1 MNVNGAS
8 DLARLQMLQRQA
20 FTTRAGL
27 DRAAQELTTGLKA
40 SRYEATGGNLTRL
53 FALERA
59 LDRNAVFADTIALTA
74 MRLDVMQESFGRIL
88 APTEALAIDLTTSTN
103 LGNVAEARLHAQSAR
118 RLFGDTV
125 ATLNGQVAGQSLF
138 AGTATDRAALAPA
151 EAILADLDALAGA
164 AATAA
169 DAIAAIEE
177 YFRRDPAP
185 AGDFFVNG
193 YIGSPD
199 DLTPVDIGENARLD
213 YGVRADA
220 AELVDVL
227 RSQALAAVVAGGA
240 FAGDTD
246 AQMTLLAEAGSRML
260 NAKESLLSLRAEV
273 GVAQFAVER
282 SQAERVSERAVLDQ
296 ARTRIMATDPLATA
310 SNYQTLQVQLESI
323 YTVTSRL
330 ATLRFTNFL
339 R

>member
-20 FTTRAGL
+20 FTTRSGL

-59 LDRNAVFADTIALTA
+59 LDRNAVFSDTIALTA

-118 RLFGDTV
+118 RLFADTV

-151 EAILADLDALAGA
+151 EAMLADLDALAAG

-169 DAIAAIEE
+169 DAITAIET
-177 YFRRDPAP
+177 YFAP
-185 AGDFFVNG
+185 AGGFFATG
-193 YIGSPD
+193 YVGSPD

-220 AELVDVL
+220 DELVAVL

-240 FAGDTD
+240 FAADAD
-246 AQMTLLAEAGSRML
+246 AQMAMLAEAGVQML
-260 NAKESLLSLRAEV
+260 NAKEGLLSLRASV
-273 GVAQFAVER
+273 GVSQFSVER
-282 SQAERVSERAVLDQ
+282 SQAERVSERDVLDQ

-310 SNYQTLQVQLESI
+310 STYQTLQVQLESI

-330 ATLRFTNFL
+330 ASLRFTNFL

>member
-59 LDRNAVFADTIALTA
+59 LDRNAVFSDTIALTA

-103 LGNVAEARLHAQSAR
+103 LGNVAEARLHAQTSR
-118 RLFGDTV
+118 RLVADTV
-125 ATLNGQVAGQSLF
+125 ATVNGQVAGQSLF
-138 AGTATDRAALAPA
+138 AGTATDRAALAPS
-151 EAILADLDALAGA
+151 EAILADLDALVAG

-169 DAIAAIEE
+169 DAIAAVDG
-177 YFRRDPAP
+177 YFAP
-185 AGDFFVNG
+185 AGAFFGTG
-193 YIGSPD
+193 YVGSPD

-213 YGVRADA
+213 YGVRAGR

-240 FAGDTD
+240 LAGDTD
-246 AQMTLLAEAGSRML
+246 AQMAVLGEAGARML
-260 NAKESLLSLRAEV
+260 NAKESLLALRAEV

-282 SQAERVSERAVLDQ
+282 SKAERVSERDVLDQ
-296 ARTRIMATDPLATA
+296 ARTRIMATDPLAAA